1 MSVPAAPFAPSV
13 SRRLLLVLA
22 LLLMAALGGCAS
34 LPDRDP
40 PRIDVVGIEPMRGEG
55 LELRFAVKLRVQN
68 PNDSAIAY
76 DGVAVE
82 LDVNDRSF
90 ASGVSD
96 QRGTVP
102 RFGETV
108 LTVPVSVSALAAVRQ
123 ALGLAENADLEDLP
137 YVLRGKLAGG
147 LFGTVRFSDEGR
159 MSLAAPRSGKR

>member
-1 MSVPAAPFAPSV
+1 MSVPVPFARSV
-13 SRRLLLVLA
+13 SRLLLIVLA
-22 LLLMAALGGCAS
+22 LLSMLALGGCAS

-40 PRIDVVGIEPMRGEG
+40 PRIDVVGIEPMRGAG

-68 PNDSAIAY
+68 PNDRAIAY

-159 MSLAAPRSGKR
+159 LSLAAPRGAKR

>member
-1 MSVPAAPFAPSV
+1 MPIPAIALARSV
-13 SRRLLLVLA
+13 SRLLLLALA
-22 LLLMAALGGCAS
+22 LLSIAALGGCAS

-40 PRIDVVGIEPMRGEG
+40 PRIDVVGIEPLRGEG

-82 LDVNDRSF
+82 LDVNERRF

-96 QRGTVP
+96 QRGSVP

-108 LTVPVSVSALAAVRQ
+108 LTVPVSVSALTAVRQ

-147 LFGTVRFSDEGR
+147 LFGTVRFSDAGR
-159 MSLAAPRSGKR
+159 LNLAAPRSGKR

>member
-1 MSVPAAPFAPSV
+1 
-13 SRRLLLVLA
+13 
-22 LLLMAALGGCAS
+22 
-34 LPDRDP
+34 
-40 PRIDVVGIEPMRGEG
+40 GEG

-68 PNDSAIAY
+68 PNDSAIVY

-82 LDVNDRSF
+82 LDVNDLSF

-96 QRGTVP
+96 QRGSVP

-159 MSLAAPRSGKR
+159 LSLAAPRSGKR